1 MATHVMLDI
10 ETWNRSAS
18 EPLILSIG
26 AVKFTA
32 DAIVD
37 RFHVGVDPVDA
48 ARYGFRPDA
57 ETTLWWMDPKR
68 DEARKE
74 LLDLV
79 KVDLWSAVDGFLQW
93 CGLTPL
99 DERGSLWGKGAT
111 FDNVRLKAVSD
122 KLGLGYA
129 DVFSYRQD
137 ECYRTLA
144 NRCPDVPFSM
154 LGTAHS
160 AVADAESQ
168 AVHLQ
173 AIAKHY
179 GLSL

>member
-10 ETWNRSAS
+10 ETWNRSSS

-26 AVKFTA
+26 AVKFNA
-32 DAIVD
+32 DEIVD

-48 ARYGFRPDA
+48 ERYGFHPDA
-57 ETTLWWMDPKR
+57 STMLWWMDPKR
-68 DEARKE
+68 EAARKE
-74 LLDLV
+74 LLELP

-93 CGLTPL
+93 CRITPEE
-99 DERGSLWGKGAT
+99 ERGSLWGKGAT

-122 KLGLGYA
+122 KLGLGYDA
-129 DVFSYRQD
+129 VFNYRQD

-144 NRCPDVPFSM
+144 NRCPDVKFEM
-154 LGTAHS
+154 IGTAHS

-168 AVHLQ
+168 ARHLQ
-173 AIAKHY
+173 AIAKQY
-179 GLSL
+179 GFTL